1 MHAGLW
7 QKANELVAKENAM
20 YPVPGTQNNQAFFV
34 ESASGGPSKPNHVV
48 IKPNSGV
55 VCDCDKFK
63 ETRLCSHS
71 IAVSE
76 RTGTFESHILWFKKT
91 EFQPNLSSLAVREGP
106 SVQGQKP
113 GSKRP
118 RNRSRNPPSRNDVLG
133 ASNNSGAPNEKIWQN
148 DNPFQLMFLTPNKKN
163 ESPAKHI

>member
-76 RTGTFESHILWFKKT
+76 RTGTLESHILWFKKT
-91 EFQPNLSSLAVREGP
+91 EFQPNLSSLAVRGGP
-106 SVQGQKP
+106 SV
-113 GSKRP
+113 
-118 RNRSRNPPSRNDVLG
+118 
-133 ASNNSGAPNEKIWQN
+133 
-148 DNPFQLMFLTPNKKN
+148 
-163 ESPAKHI
+163 